1 MAEYYAVE
9 RSSDYLVHYGVRGM
23 KWGVRKAIDKIRS
36 NMRMSRN
43 YMKAQKKL
51 GIATRVGGI
60 IGGTA
65 YAASHKKELS
75 STKVSSKPNANKRLQ
90 SNVSRNI
97 QKAKEYMNSN
107 KDMKKK
113 MMKAQVAGG
122 LIGSAIYAS
131 KHKNNINKPQKQLQ
145 TSTAHSKKSLYTNA
159 MSAGK
164 RVEDARKNLSAIGKM
179 GFGKT
184 AREYRNANI
193 AAREATNAY
202 YDSLSKKQYAKL
214 RRKHVG

>member
-9 RSSDYLVHYGVRGM
+9 RSAEYLAHYGVRGM
-23 KWGVRKAIDKIRS
+23 KWGVRRAIDKIRS

-51 GIATRVGGI
+51 GIATGVGGI

-65 YAASHKKELS
+65 YAATHRKELS
-75 STKVSSKPNANKRLQ
+75 KAKVKAGVNTNRRPQSKI
-90 SNVSRNI
+90 SRNI
-97 QKAKEYMNSN
+97 QKTKEYMNVN
-107 KDMKKK
+107 KDMTNK
-113 MMKAQVAGG
+113 MMKAQLAGG
-122 LIGSAIYAS
+122 LIGSAVYAS
-131 KHKNNINKPQKQLQ
+131 RHKTNINKPKKQLQ
-145 TSTAHSKKSLYTNA
+145 TSNTNSKKNLYANA
-159 MSAGK
+159 MRAGK
-164 RVEDARKNLSAIGKM
+164 RVEDARKKLSAIGKM

-214 RRKHVG
+214 RRKHIG